1 MLRSYGFPLAPM
13 ILGVVLGNI
22 AEINLSRA
30 LTITDTW
37 ETAVTA
43 FLTRPWSLFFLIL
56 AVFSAIFPWY
66 QAARADKR
74 WTRAFVPLLVLAVSV
89 PLFMMGGWIRP
100 AIGAGLMA
108 LGVTLLWRRARRGW
122 LTD

>member
-1 MLRSYGFPLAPM
+1 
-13 ILGVVLGNI
+13 LGNI

-56 AVFSAIFPWY
+56 AIFSAVFPWY

-89 PLFMMGGWIRP
+89 PLFMMGGVARP
-100 AIGAGLMA
+100 IIAAIVVAFGAY
-108 LGVTLLWRRARRGW
+108 TLWRRARDGW
-122 LTD
+122 QISGQN